1 MTRKLMAL
9 GLMFISGWACAQ
21 SNPYSYQNTNVLR
34 GTVFSAGRVDP
45 TENIGTGYFIDINY
59 SSVALNGG
67 VASKKFGSL
76 PGTSILDVDCAECT
90 ADGRRVNN
98 AYFGVGF
105 SRWIQ
110 FQYGY
115 GTEGD
120 LTRLRSDFN
129 FRGIVDFLTQTPTPR
144 IACCWPTGSPSPLPW
159 KTIRTR
165 NPKALTTSPGAS
177 GCCSDV
183 C

>member
-129 FRGIVDFLTQTPTPR
+129 FRGIVDFLTQTPTRKDRMLLADR
-144 IACCWPTGSPSPLPW
+144 ITF
-159 KTIRTR
+159 TI
-165 NPKALTTSPGAS
+165 ALEDYQDKESEGFDNFTWGI
-177 GCCSDV
+177 GLLF
-183 C
+183 